1 MATLKSPRRRACACL
16 SPANVLL
23 AFLVCVYFGTG
34 CAFYMTVEGWNG
46 YEAMYFLM
54 VTASTVGYGDMNPTS
69 GVQGTSASLT
79 GSRIFTVVYIFF
91 GISPC
96 RHQPPTANAAPQP
109 PSPLLSASRQPLPPS
124 SAAPP
129 PANPFEQRPPR
140 HGSTPGGV
148 T

>member
-1 MATLKSPRRRACACL
+1 MQSRSPDEEIKVATLKSPRRRACAWL

-91 GISPC
+91 MFLFY
-96 RHQPPTANAAPQP
+96 Q
-109 PSPLLSASRQPLPPS
+109 PLLQGEN
-124 SAAPP
+124 APVVFG
-129 PANPFEQRPPR
+129 AEHIDDGVEVEA
-140 HGSTPGGV
+140 HG
-148 T
+148 